1 MRVRHLS
8 MGIAIIIALA
18 TAGAVAGLGILWWQ
32 HRQPVT
38 LPEPGGRY
46 AVGRMQFDWRDPARV
61 DPFAPAAGT
70 SRELTVWIWYPA
82 ARGTRGT
89 TVDYMPAPL
98 RMALDRHA
106 GPVIRLL

>member
-18 TAGAVAGLGILWWQ
+18 AAGAVAGLGILWWQ
-32 HRQPVT
+32 HRQPAT

-61 DPFAPAAGT
+61 DPFAPAART
-70 SRELTVWIWYPA
+70 SRELTVVPLVPRA
-82 ARGTRGT
+82 AGREARPST
-89 TVDYMPAPL
+89 TCRL
-98 RMALDRHA
+98 RCAAHSA
-106 GPVIRLL
+106 GI